1 MKWFL
6 LSARDS
12 DKFALYRNSS
22 LLSTASSL
30 IFSRPCLCCHAT
42 DRKPPSVRFVKMQ
55 WILPLPKLT
64 LCQGKFVET
73 ELMENPLTLSSLAL
87 PFASC
92 VIQGS
97 VFHQEGESPW
107 QRTESRRGWN
117 SVGPTSGRGRAV
129 SYLHTCSMRH
139 AEQGSL
145 WVLWDRCTG
154 LRRKLRVR
162 EPQELTG

>member
-87 PFASC
+87 PFASY
-92 VIQGS
+92 I
-97 VFHQEGESPW
+97 
-107 QRTESRRGWN
+107 SRAWFFIRK
-117 SVGPTSGRGRAV
+117 VKAHGRGQRAGEDETV
-129 SYLHTCSMRH
+129 SALPAAGEGPYHICTPARWDTLSRDPS
-139 AEQGSL
+139 GS
-145 WVLWDRCTG
+145 CEIG
-154 LRRKLRVR
+154 ARVSG
-162 EPQELTG
+162 EN